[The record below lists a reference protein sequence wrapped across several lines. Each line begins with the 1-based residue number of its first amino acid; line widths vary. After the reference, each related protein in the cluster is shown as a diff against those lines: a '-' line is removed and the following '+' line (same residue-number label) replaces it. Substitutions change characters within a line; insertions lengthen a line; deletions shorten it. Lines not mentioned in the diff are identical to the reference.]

1 MTNLSIL
8 SSLLTNSTITEP
20 PLKRSR
26 NVIIPANHVQE
37 QRLTST
43 SFGLILNLTNKNFVN
58 SSINQSDNEILLK
71 RLVKAMTERD
81 TIDLI
86 YKKLFSM

>member
-8 SSLLTNSTITEP
+8 SSLLNNSDTTEP

-26 NVIIPANHVQE
+26 NVIIPADYVQE
-37 QRLTST
+37 QRLTNT
-43 SFGLILNLTNKNFVN
+43 SFGLLLN
-58 SSINQSDNEILLK
+58 SINKTSRNSLSNESDNDILLK
-71 RLVKAMTERD
+71 RLVKAMTARD

-86 YKKLFSM
+86 YKKLFSI